1 MPEIEITDDQRE
13 YLEDLRAE
21 LEEDVVYGHVRLTD
35 ALQFLIDSREEEL
48 TADEEAVGS
57 ASADAKVGDGVDS
70 AASDGADAEAES
82 NGEDGH
88 DDEADDAEAVNAES
102 ADEAIDDA
110 EDGGDDDADAGDDDG
125 ARDDDDADADKTN
138 DGSESD
144 ADADE
149 DGEPAAAP
157 TPGGGGDRLNAM
169 MQLLDTHDEKW
180 REGSGDARY
189 EVDLPDGSTE
199 TANTKDDVRALLFKN
214 Y

>member
-35 ALQFLIDSREEEL
+35 ALQFLIDSREGEL
-48 TADEEAVGS
+48 SDDEESVSS
-57 ASADAKVGDGVDS
+57 ATVDDADS
-70 AASDGADAEAES
+70 AASDEDDAAAESDREDDQDDDAGDAEA
-82 NGEDGH
+82 GDV
-88 DDEADDAEAVNAES
+88 DDAV
-102 ADEAIDDA
+102 DKGIDDA
-110 EDGGDDDADAGDDDG
+110 EVDEGDGGGESNSGSDEDAVDRDAADEAEDDAEGDAG
-125 ARDDDDADADKTN
+125 ANA
-138 DGSESD
+138 
-144 ADADE
+144 
-149 DGEPAAAP
+149 EPAAAP
-157 TPGGGGDRLNAM
+157 TPGGGDRLNAM
-169 MQLLDTHDEKW
+169 MQLLDTHEDKW